1 MNNLESITLISYL
14 PITEINIK
22 TNYNK
27 KIKIFFIID
36 NFESIIPF
44 KYKKE
49 EKVWSLKCH
58 NFEYNDNLRCKIFIL
73 NNYKKDYYIS
83 CDTYIKYRNLSVYN
97 VDFYYCSY
105 VL

>member
-1 MNNLESITLISYL
+1 MLIYSQKNRRYNLAY
-14 PITEINIK
+14 
-22 TNYNK
+22 
-27 KIKIFFIID
+27 FFIIA
-36 NFESIIPF
+36 
-44 KYKKE
+44 
-49 EKVWSLKCH
+49 
-58 NFEYNDNLRCKIFIL
+58 IL